1 MVKNELIRT
10 IGEKVGVAQKDV
22 DAVLTAFAEVVTE
35 TLASDKDEKIVLPS
49 LGTFKVKAVPERR
62 GISTLG
68 EKKEWV
74 KPAHEEITFKISKNV
89 KCL

>member
-22 DAVLTAFAEVVTE
+22 DSVLAAFAEVVTE
-35 TLASDKDEKIVLPS
+35 TLASDKDEKIVLPG
-49 LGTFKVKAVPERR
+49 LGTFKAKAVPERR

-74 KPAHEEITFKISKNV
+74 KPAHDEITFKITKSV